1 MKLRRLAAA
10 TMITALTLTA
20 CSGSNEEA
28 PSAGGSAEVGTTND
42 INPQD
47 VANLQ
52 QGGNLRLAL
61 NDFPPN
67 FNSLHIDGNT
77 GDVGSLMR
85 STMPRAFRIAADGSA
100 TVNTDFFSS
109 IELTSTD
116 PQVVT
121 YTINP
126 KAVWSDGTPIT

>member
-1 MKLRRLAAA
+1 MKIRRLAAA
-10 TMITALTLTA
+10 TVITALTLTA

-47 VANLQ
+47 RANLQ

-77 GDVGSLMR
+77 GDVASLMR
-85 STMPRAFRIAADGSA
+85 STMPRAFRIWIDTGCILK
-100 TVNTDFFSS
+100 VD
-109 IELTSTD
+109 LDTSC
-116 PQVVT
+116 V
-121 YTINP
+121 
-126 KAVWSDGTPIT
+126 